1 MRANANRPPRKR
13 RLQPRGHTVYRLSE
27 QAWLVFKPAGH
38 TEPEHTHPYSQTL
51 HVVAGELAVTSKGRT
66 VTLDAASAP
75 YRVRAREPHATH
87 AMQPTWL
94 VVTQHDLGEGR
105 HTRQRRARTT

>member
-1 MRANANRPPRKR
+1 
-13 RLQPRGHTVYRLSE
+13 VYRLSQ
-27 QAWLVFKPAGH
+27 QALLVFKPAGH
-38 TEPEHTHPYSQTL
+38 REPEHTHPYSQTL

-94 VVTQHDLGEGR
+94 VVTRHERDEGPA
-105 HTRQRRARTT
+105 TRQRRAGPS